1 MKKRVVAYCRV
12 STNSRDQANS
22 FENQKAFFEREVEKN
37 PDYELVGI
45 YADKGV
51 SGTKLQRPEFDKMLT
66 DAGLDIIEVK
76 NDDND
81 ERKEYKE
88 YTFARSSSRKPK
100 FDIILTKNTSRF
112 ARNVEVSSILR
123 KLRENNVYVH
133 FLDLNKTTQNTDD
146 ITYIQIF
153 QSFDERDSRDK
164 SKKVLFGKAEGYRK
178 GTVNTNS
185 KLYGYNYIQAEN
197 RLEVVEQEAIII
209 RKIFELYAD
218 GFGTR
223 RIISYLS
230 ENQIFTRQGKP
241 FGITT
246 IRNMLDNEKYAGLNP
261 INKYDLGLVFNKN
274 TYAKVRDEYEV
285 VESDRIPAIVS
296 KELFYKCREIK
307 HGKVN
312 YQKSIGVY
320 TGISKY
326 SQLLR
331 CDKCKEVYWSNC
343 DNGRHFYIC
352 KNKKKNGTTVC
363 NSRNISKKY
372 IDDYLQEM
380 FENKTYLENN
390 RFMKDVVAK
399 MAYEVFIS
407 LIDQFDNDTS
417 EEIAEVNKKIASL
430 NNQIENVI
438 GLISMGGAVANTV
451 QSKLESLNQQIIEL
465 QDQKAKLSVS
475 NNVIIQQL
483 DKIYEEIIIPV
494 KNYKDKVYNVLDDM
508 IDDINE
514 ITVCENDLMVMF
526 KDNIPM
532 LLPYLNKLTKLS
544 HNKTYNIGD
553 ITDDVIAEYMEKYN
567 EIKSK
572 K

>member
-12 STNSRDQANS
+12 STSSKDQTNS

-51 SGTKLQRPEFDKMLT
+51 SGTKLQRPEFDRMLT
-66 DAGLDIIEVK
+66 DAGLDIIEVT
-76 NDDND
+76 NEDND

-88 YTFARSSSRKPK
+88 YTFARSSSRTPK

-123 KLRENNVYVH
+123 KLRENHVYVH

-185 KLYGYNYIQAEN
+185 KIYGYNYIQSEN
-197 RLEVVEQEAIII
+197 RLEIVEHEAIII

-218 GFGTR
+218 GLGAR
-223 RIISYLS
+223 RILSYLN
-230 ENQIFTRQGKP
+230 ENQMFTRQGKP
-241 FGITT
+241 FAITT

-274 TYAKVRDEYEV
+274 SYAKVRDEYKV
-285 VESDRIPAIVS
+285 VKSDRIPAIVS
-296 KELFYKCREIK
+296 QELFYKCREIK
-307 HGKVN
+307 HGKIN
-312 YQKSIGVY
+312 YQKSVGVY

-326 SQLLR
+326 SQIIR
-331 CDKCKEVYWSNC
+331 CGKCKEVYWSNA
-343 DNGRHFYIC
+343 DNGRQFYVC
-352 KNKKKNGTTVC
+352 KNKKKHGIKVC
-363 NSRNISKKY
+363 NSRNISQKY

-380 FENKTYLENN
+380 FKSKSYLDNN
-390 RFMKDVVAK
+390 RFMKDVVVK
-399 MAYEVFIS
+399 MAYEVFFT
-407 LIDQFDNDTS
+407 LVDQYDNDKS
-417 EEIAEVNKKIASL
+417 DQIAEIDTQIKGL
-430 NNQIENVI
+430 NQQIESVI

-451 QSKLESLNQQIIEL
+451 QSKLESINQQISEL
-465 QDQKAKLSVS
+465 QEQKANLSVG
-475 NNVIIQQL
+475 NDTIVQHL
-483 DKIYEEIIIPV
+483 DKIYSEIILPV
-494 KNYKDKVYNVLDDM
+494 KTYSDKVYTTIDEM

-514 ITVCENDLMVMF
+514 ITVYDDDLMVTF

-532 LLPYLNKLTKLS
+532 LMPYLEQIKKLNQNKE
-544 HNKTYNIGD
+544 HNILG
-553 ITDDVIAEYMEKYN
+553 ITEEGIAKYMDKYN
-567 EIKSK
+567 KIKTT
-572 K
+572 